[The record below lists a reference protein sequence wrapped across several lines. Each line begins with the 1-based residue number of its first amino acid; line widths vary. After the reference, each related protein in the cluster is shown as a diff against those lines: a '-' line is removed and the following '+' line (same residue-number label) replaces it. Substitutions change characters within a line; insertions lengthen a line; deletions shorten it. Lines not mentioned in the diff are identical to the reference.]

1 MSYKHTRLA
10 SYIGYVVQAVV
21 NNLTPLLF
29 VTFNRDFAVSTE
41 KLASLIALNFCIQI
55 GVDLASSLFVDRIGY
70 RASVLTAHFFACG
83 GFILLSFLPYYID
96 PFTGILVATVFTA
109 IGGGL
114 LEVVISPIVEA
125 LPSQKKASQMA
136 ILHSFYCWGQMAV
149 VLLSLLFFASVG
161 IQNWRFLALAWAS
174 VPFLNL
180 LLFARVPLCKLP
192 AGAPVSSS
200 QSAEGANKRTKLLT
214 PFFFACI
221 VLMLCA
227 GATELSVSQW
237 SSMFAEKGLGVSKTV
252 GDLLGPCA
260 FAAMMGIG
268 RVLYGLFGERIK
280 IECAL
285 AFSGLL
291 GVFAY
296 LLTALA
302 PSPLLSLVGCF
313 LAGLASALL
322 WPGTYSLGA
331 SRMKTGGTA
340 MFAFFAMAGDIGASA
355 GPALTGLV
363 SGLVEKGGRIFS
375 FFDGLSRTDAGF
387 RSGFL
392 VGTLFPLIL
401 SITAFALWIG
411 VFRRK
416 KKGKNPLKEKSC

>member
-1 MSYKHTRLA
+1 MSYMSTRIA

-29 VTFNRDFAVSTE
+29 VTFNRDFSVSTE
-41 KLASLIALNFCIQI
+41 KLAALIALNFCIQI
-55 GVDLASSLFVDRIGY
+55 AVDFSATLFVDRIGY
-70 RASVLTAHFFACG
+70 RKSVLLAHLLACS
-83 GFILLSFLPYYID
+83 GFVLLSFLPYCID
-96 PFTGILVATVFTA
+96 PFIGILIATACTA

-125 LPSQKKASQMA
+125 LPSKKKASQMA

-149 VLLSLLFFASVG
+149 VLLSLLFFTTVG
-161 IQNWRFLALAWAS
+161 IQRWRILVLTWAL
-174 VPFLNL
+174 VPLLNL
-180 LLFARVPLCKLP
+180 FLFARVPLCKLP
-192 AGAPVSSS
+192 EEESLSAQGKAP
-200 QSAEGANKRTKLLT
+200 EKHRHKLLS

-221 VLMLCA
+221 ILMLCA
-227 GATELSVSQW
+227 GATELSVAQW

-268 RVLYGLFGERIK
+268 RVLYGLFSERIK

-285 AFSGLL
+285 ALSGAL

-302 PSPLLSLVGCF
+302 PSPILSLVGCF
-313 LAGLASALL
+313 IAGLASALL

-331 SRMKTGGTA
+331 ARIKTGGTV
-340 MFAFFAMAGDIGASA
+340 MFALFAMAGDIGASA
-355 GPALTGLV
+355 GPALTGNV
-363 SGLVEKGGRIFS
+363 SGYVEKGGRLFP
-375 FFDGLSRTDAGF
+375 FFDRLASTDAGF

-392 VGTLFPLIL
+392 MGTLFPLVL
-401 SITAFALWIG
+401 TLTALLLIIPAFW
-411 VFRRK
+411 RK
-416 KKGKNPLKEKSC
+416 KERKKTETEK